1 MASRRTLRAAEAIR
15 EVVAMAIL
23 KDLKDPRIQDV
34 TVTGVEVAGD
44 MKNAKVFVSVR
55 GNSAKETLAIKGLQN
70 ACGFLQQ
77 KCAERID
84 TRYIPRLHFEI
95 DEGIKNLE
103 AVTRILEEEKS
114 RRAESESSEENTN
127 TDLPDSDV
135 PDEDHSVAP
144 VSEPGEND

>member
-55 GNSAKETLAIKGLQN
+55 GNEAKEALAIKGLQN

-84 TRYIPRLHFEI
+84 TRYIPRLRFEI
-95 DEGIKNLE
+95 DEGMKNLE

-114 RRAESESSEENTN
+114 RHADSEPSESS
-127 TDLPDSDV
+127 DQADVDSDSSTPDDTV
-135 PDEDHSVAP
+135 APSSDPDEL
-144 VSEPGEND
+144 N

>member
-55 GNSAKETLAIKGLQN
+55 GNQAKEVLAIKGLQN
-70 ACGFLQQ
+70 ASGFLQQ
-77 KCAERID
+77 KCAERIE

-103 AVTRILEEEKS
+103 AVTRILEEEKA
-114 RRAESESSEENTN
+114 RRADSESGQESDQ
-127 TDLPDSDV
+127 TDSAPTDSSPQDGTV
-135 PDEDHSVAP
+135 TTSSDPDEF
-144 VSEPGEND
+144 N